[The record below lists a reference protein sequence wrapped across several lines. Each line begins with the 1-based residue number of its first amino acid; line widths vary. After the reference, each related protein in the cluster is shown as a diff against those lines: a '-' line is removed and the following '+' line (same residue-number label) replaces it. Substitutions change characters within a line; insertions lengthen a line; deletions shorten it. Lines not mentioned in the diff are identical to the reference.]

1 MIAMPEFVQLKKHV
15 PSGTII
21 INRPECRNA
30 LSRDTVAA
38 LQQAFDDFHGERS
51 VRAIIL
57 TGSGNTFSSGTDLR
71 ELSEIAKQPNAMF
84 EWQADVEHFQQLL
97 ETMWRFPKPII
108 AAASGWCTGTGL
120 ALLLA
125 CDHVIGSDKLQLW
138 IPEAL
143 RGLSSG
149 LTAPLLAFRI
159 GAGRANRLL
168 YDAQPIGSTPA
179 HQLGIVHEIVADDFV
194 WARAHQ
200 VANDIARGAA
210 HSNLM
215 AKQLM
220 NETIGETLLT
230 QLAIGAAQT
239 ATARTTDAAI
249 EGITAFL
256 EKRPP
261 KFI

>member
-1 MIAMPEFVQLKKHV
+1 MSEFVLIKKHV

-21 INRPECRNA
+21 INRPDRRNA
-30 LSRDTVAA
+30 LSRDTVSA
-38 LQQAFDDFHGERS
+38 LQQAFDDLHGERL
-51 VRAIIL
+51 VRAVIL
-57 TGSGNTFSSGTDLR
+57 TGAGESFSSGTDLR
-71 ELSEIAKQPNAMF
+71 EVSEIAKQPNAMF
-84 EWQADVEHFQQLL
+84 EWQADVEQFQQLL

-125 CDHVIGSDKLQLW
+125 CDHVIGGESLRLW

-168 YDAQPIGSTPA
+168 YDVQPIGSTAA
-179 HQLGIVHEIVADDFV
+179 HQLGVVHELVPNDFV
-194 WARAHQ
+194 WARAQQ
-200 VANDIARGAA
+200 VANDMARGAP
-210 HSNLM
+210 HSHLM
-215 AKQLM
+215 ARQLM
-220 NETIGETLLT
+220 NETIGESLLT

-239 ATARTTDAAI
+239 ATARTTDAAA